1 MLSPDKLFGNL
12 FNEEAITPV
21 RLANFAQDALNKLT
35 AAANPDF
42 SFIIS
47 KLTTPLVVVHQIAQ
61 TLLISRDFSC
71 RRNDVRRGLFLQSS
85 LIR

>member
-61 TLLISRDFSC
+61 TLLISGDFSC
-71 RRNDVRRGLFLQSS
+71 RRNDVRRVCVFCGQF
-85 LIR
+85 